1 MQIDI
6 RSESYEDPSN
16 IPINLAAA
24 IIQDANLS
32 VIELEEVAEHLWSYV
47 NRKKEENKY
56 DDNRTNG

>member
-1 MQIDI
+1 MKINI
-6 RSESYEDPSN
+6 HSESYEDPSN

-47 NRKKEENKY
+47 NRKKEEIKN
-56 DDNRTNG
+56 DDNRSNS